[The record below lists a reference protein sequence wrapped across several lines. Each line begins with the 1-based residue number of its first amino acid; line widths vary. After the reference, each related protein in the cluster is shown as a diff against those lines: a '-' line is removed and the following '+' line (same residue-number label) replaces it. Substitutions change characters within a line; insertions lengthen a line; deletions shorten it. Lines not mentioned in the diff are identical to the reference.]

1 MEFIG
6 RLIMKTFK
14 IEVQETLSRII
25 EVEAQTEEEAY
36 LIIKKMYSNEE
47 IVLDSSDYIDT
58 EIKEYE
64 DE

>member
-14 IEVQETLSRII
+14 YEIQETLSRII
-25 EVEAQTEEEAY
+25 EVEAQTEDEAY
-36 LIIKKMYSNEE
+36 LIIKEMYSNEE

-58 EIKEYE
+58 EIKEFE